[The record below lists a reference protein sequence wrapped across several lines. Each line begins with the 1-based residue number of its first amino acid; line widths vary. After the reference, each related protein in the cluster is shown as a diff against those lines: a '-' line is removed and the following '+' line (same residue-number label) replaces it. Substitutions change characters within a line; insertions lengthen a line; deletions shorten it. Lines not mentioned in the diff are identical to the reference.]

1 MKRLFFYVG
10 IFLLT
15 MACSGC
21 SLDLAESKS
30 ENEAAITLSLE
41 ETEESVLQT
50 EADFSR
56 GDLLTMFESVNN
68 EEVENFIYDDY
79 NKDGIHEAFV
89 LTKEEN
95 YHKLWYLHSKECQN
109 ICDRLENLEQLE
121 TDILTFPTKDYLL
134 LQQTEDG
141 KRNTLVYSIDNDNQ
155 VQEADI
161 SQKGYISMTPSG
173 EIWLQTYRE
182 NEREDRASL
191 EVQTYYLSYA
201 YDEGFREYGAIPIG
215 KEQFLEFDGAQE
227 ILDDISE
234 KYPGYEIEYSFLYRA
249 NHYININITLLKDGV
264 IEYRNLTLNYDDSSV
279 TCASED
285 LAVGKTE
292 VAYMLDI
299 ATFPTAFK
307 HPKRDMNKQENGG

>member
-1 MKRLFFYVG
+1 MKRLFFGVG
-10 IFLLT
+10 IFLLG
-15 MACSGC
+15 MICSGC
-21 SLDLAESKS
+21 SFDLAESRS
-30 ENEAAITLSLE
+30 ENEAAITLSSE

-109 ICDRLENLEQLE
+109 VCDCLENLEQLE

-134 LQQTEDG
+134 LQQKEDG
-141 KRNTLVYSIDNDNQ
+141 KRNTLVYSIDNNNQ

-161 SQKGYISMTPSG
+161 SRKGYISITPSG

-182 NEREDRASL
+182 NAREDRASL

-215 KEQFLEFDGAQE
+215 KEQFLEFDGAQK

-234 KYPGYEIEYSFLYRA
+234 EYSDCEIDYSFLYRA

-264 IEYRNLTLNYDDSSV
+264 MEYKNLTLNYDNSSV
-279 TCASED
+279 TSTSED
-285 LAVGKTE
+285 LADGKAE
-292 VAYMLDI
+292 VANMLDI

-307 HPKRDMNKQENGG
+307 HPRKNMNKQENGG

>member
-1 MKRLFFYVG
+1 MKRLFFNVG
-10 IFLLT
+10 IFLLA
-15 MACSGC
+15 MVCSGC

-95 YHKLWYLHSKECQN
+95 YHKLWYLHSKECQI

-134 LQQTEDG
+134 LQQTEGG
-141 KRNTLVYSIDNDNQ
+141 KKNTLVYSIDNDNQ

-161 SQKGYISMTPSG
+161 SHKGYISMTPSG

-182 NEREDRASL
+182 SEKEDRASL

-234 KYPGYEIEYSFLYRA
+234 KYPEYKLEYSFLYRA
-249 NHYININITLLKDGV
+249 NHYININITLLKDGM
-264 IEYRNLTLNYDDSSV
+264 IEYKNLTLNYDDSSV
-279 TCASED
+279 TRASED

-307 HPKRDMNKQENGG
+307 HPRRDMNKQENGG

>member
-1 MKRLFFYVG
+1 MKKLFFYAG
-10 IFLLT
+10 MLLLA
-15 MACSGC
+15 MLCSGC
-21 SLDLAESKS
+21 SLDLGESKS

-41 ETEESVLQT
+41 ETEESVQQT

-68 EEVENFIYDDY
+68 EKVENFIYDDY

-95 YHKLWYLHSKECQN
+95 YHKLWYLNSKECQ
-109 ICDRLENLEQLE
+109 IVCDCLENLEQLE

-134 LQQTEDG
+134 LQQTAEG
-141 KRNTLVYSIDNDNQ
+141 KKNTLVYSIDNDNQ

-173 EIWLQTYRE
+173 EIWLQIYKEIE
-182 NEREDRASL
+182 NKDKVSP
-191 EVQTYYLSYA
+191 EVQTYYLSYV
-201 YDEGFREYGAIPIG
+201 YDEGFKEYGAIPIG
-215 KEQFLEFDGAQE
+215 KEQFLEFEGARE

-234 KYPGYEIEYSFLYRA
+234 KYADYELEYSFLYRA
-249 NHYININITLLKDGV
+249 NHYININITMLKDGDV
-264 IEYRNLTLNYDDSSV
+264 EYKNLTLSYDDSSV
-279 TCASED
+279 KYISED
-285 LAVGKTE
+285 LLDGKTE
-292 VAYMLDI
+292 VACMLDI

-307 HPKRDMNKQENGG
+307 HPRRDMSKQENGG

>member
-1 MKRLFFYVG
+1 MKRLFFNVG
-10 IFLLT
+10 IFLLA
-15 MACSGC
+15 MVCSGC

-95 YHKLWYLHSKECQN
+95 YHKLWYLHSKECQI

-134 LQQTEDG
+134 LQQTEGG

-161 SQKGYISMTPSG
+161 SHKGYISMTPSG

-182 NEREDRASL
+182 SEKEDRASL

-234 KYPGYEIEYSFLYRA
+234 KYPEYKLEYSFLYRA
-249 NHYININITLLKDGV
+249 NHYININITLLKDGM

-279 TCASED
+279 TRASED

-307 HPKRDMNKQENGG
+307 HPRRDMNKQENGG

>member
-1 MKRLFFYVG
+1 MKRLFFNVG
-10 IFLLT
+10 IFLLA
-15 MACSGC
+15 MVCSGC

-95 YHKLWYLHSKECQN
+95 YHKLWYLHSKECQI

-134 LQQTEDG
+134 LQQTEGG
-141 KRNTLVYSIDNDNQ
+141 KKNTLVYSIDNDNQ

-161 SQKGYISMTPSG
+161 SHKGYISMTPSG

-182 NEREDRASL
+182 SEKEDRASL

-234 KYPGYEIEYSFLYRA
+234 KYPEYKLEYSFLYRA
-249 NHYININITLLKDGV
+249 NHYININITLLKDGM

-279 TCASED
+279 TRASED

-307 HPKRDMNKQENGG
+307 HPRRDMNKQENGG